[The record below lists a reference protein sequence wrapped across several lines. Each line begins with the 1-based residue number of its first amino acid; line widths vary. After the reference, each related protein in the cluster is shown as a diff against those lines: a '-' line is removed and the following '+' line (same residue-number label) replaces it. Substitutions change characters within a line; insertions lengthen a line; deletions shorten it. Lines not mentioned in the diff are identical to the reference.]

1 MIRAAVPVA
10 DFRTFAPAASRT
22 LLVRVGL
29 ALALVGTL
37 TAAFLL
43 SRDTT
48 RGSALLPSG
57 TSPVVVLD
65 LSWSTSSD
73 YRRIGHTL
81 GDLAGSGRRIGL
93 VVFSDVPYE
102 MFPPGTQARELR
114 PLLRFFSGPK
124 QRRARS
130 PWASSLSGGTRISAA
145 LLLARQILQRD
156 GVGNGS
162 VVLVSDLGDSPNDRT
177 DLSAAVVT
185 YLRDGIPLR
194 VVGIHAT
201 AEDASFFVHLLGSR
215 PLQARAAGGPSAK
228 GSSAPDDLRLGLLIA
243 AASFLVL
250 LAVNEYLCAGLR
262 WSGPG
267 WSTEVER

>member
-1 MIRAAVPVA
+1 VIRAAVPIA
-10 DFRTFAPAASRT
+10 DFRAFAPAASRT
-22 LLVRVGL
+22 LLVRAGL
-29 ALALVGTL
+29 AVALVGAL

-73 YRRIGHTL
+73 YRRIGRTL
-81 GDLAGSGRRIGL
+81 RDLAGSGRRIGF

-124 QRRARS
+124 QRRAKS

-145 LLLARQILQRD
+145 LLLARGILQRD
-156 GVGNGS
+156 RVGNGS

-177 DLSAAVVT
+177 ALSAAVVT
-185 YLRDGIPLR
+185 YLHDGIPLR
-194 VVGIHAT
+194 VVGIHPAP
-201 AEDASFFVHLLGSR
+201 EDAGFFARLLGSR
-215 PLQARAAGGPSAK
+215 PLQVRPGGGPSAT
-228 GSSAPDDLRLGLLIA
+228 GSSASDDLRLGLLVA
-243 AASFLVL
+243 AAVFLVL
-250 LAVNEYLCAGLR
+250 LAVNEHLCAGLR
-262 WSGPG
+262 WSR
-267 WSTEVER
+267 EAVR